1 MSKFYLPTQKG
12 TQLFPTTVV
21 ASPIVRWVGVDPRTA
36 DGQAILDMYGSAI
49 TAFHMQQAH
58 NHSLSVNT
66 QSRGFVQLAPNLGV
80 QYVNQGGAEYI
91 TIYAQLAPPVEE
103 KKPEVEKPVTP
114 VACWF
119 PEIGVH
125 GLLTDVF
132 PNITLDISPARSLV
146 YQPEYYGWQFLST
159 PGTVPLNFDVPLVV
173 KGQSY
178 TEIGI
183 SDFYEI
189 TFGGSAFP
197 TSVVDGSAGFPQ
209 SSPSVSYTFGSPRF
223 TLTGGPAIGFT
234 VGEVTYVGEITSTVR
249 MGYGSELFGGSR
261 RKCVLIEWAYA
272 TSGANFVENEQIAEY
287 TQTST
292 CQLILVEALHRDGRP
307 TCPAMIGFSARF
319 DQVSNYDPYNKSYGL
334 ASTLYPR
341 YIPAN
346 TSSSDSSV
354 YLGTLAP
361 PWLGGAPPVSGS
373 SILCSAGTV
382 EPLLLS
388 DFSFGGGELNQYDEW
403 DLANGPTIV
412 WVALDPNT
420 GEFSSLRPAE
430 EWVNF

>member
-1 MSKFYLPTQKG
+1 VSKFYLPTQKG

-21 ASPIVRWVGVDPRTA
+21 APPIVRWVGVDPRTA
-36 DGQAILDMYGSAI
+36 DGQAILDTFGSAI

-119 PEIGVH
+119 PENGVH
-125 GLLTDVF
+125 GMLTDMF
-132 PNITLDISPARSLV
+132 PSLALDISPARSLV

-159 PGTVPLNFDVPLVV
+159 PGTVPLNFDIPLVV

-183 SDFYEI
+183 SDLYEI
-189 TFGGSAFP
+189 TFGGTAFP
-197 TSVVDGSAGFPQ
+197 TSVVDGSVGFPQ

-223 TLTGGPAIGFT
+223 TLIGGPAIGRTPDSQTF
-234 VGEVTYVGEITSTVR
+234 VGLVTSSVR
-249 MGYGSELFGGSR
+249 MGYGSEQFGGTR
-261 RKCVLIEWAYA
+261 RKCVVIEWV
-272 TSGANFVENEQIAEY
+272 TSNAFETSVPENTTY
-287 TQTST
+287 TQTRT

-319 DQVSNYDPYNKSYGL
+319 DQVSNYGPYNTSYGL
-334 ASTLYPR
+334 AASLYPR

-346 TSSSDSSV
+346 TSSNDSSG

-361 PWLGGAPPVSGS
+361 PWLGSTPPVSGS
-373 SILCSAGTV
+373 SILCTAGTV
-382 EPLLLS
+382 EPLLEL
-388 DFSFGGGELNQYDEW
+388 DFDFGGGELNQYDEW

-412 WVALDPNT
+412 WVALDPST
-420 GEFSSLRPAE
+420 GELSSLRPAE